1 MQMLI
6 KRKKAGVGMLI
17 LDKIDFRTR
26 KITRDKE
33 EHYIMFHQEDIKTLN
48 VYATTN
54 RASK

>member
-1 MQMLI
+1 MLI
-6 KRKKAGVGMLI
+6 KRKTAGVGMLI

-33 EHYIMFHQEDIKTLN
+33 EHHIMIHQEDIKTLN